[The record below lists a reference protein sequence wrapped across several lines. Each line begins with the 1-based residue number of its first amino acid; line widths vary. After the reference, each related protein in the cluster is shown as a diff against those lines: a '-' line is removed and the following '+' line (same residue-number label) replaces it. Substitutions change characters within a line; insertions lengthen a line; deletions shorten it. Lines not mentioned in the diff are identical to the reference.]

1 MFSSNL
7 FLLLLLFFQV
17 VPCFVRRQ
25 FNTIVGR
32 ILDDV
37 STDGKEYNLN
47 VNKMEYKTTI
57 FGTAY

>member
-1 MFSSNL
+1 
-7 FLLLLLFFQV
+7 V